1 MKVAYMGLLR
11 NTLGISEE
19 EIELPPGSRVSDLL
33 SLLEQK
39 HGEDFRYSIF
49 TNTGQLRPLV
59 KMFIGDRTIDDLQG
73 LETRID
79 SEGGVYILLLDHS
92 LGGG

>member
-1 MKVAYMGLLR
+1 MKVAYMGLVR

-39 HGEDFRYSIF
+39 HGENFRYSIF
-49 TNTGQLRPLV
+49 TNSGQLRPLV
-59 KMFIGDRTIDDLQG
+59 KVFIGERTIDDLEG
-73 LETRID
+73 LDTRIE
-79 SEGGVYILLLDHS
+79 SESGVYILLLDHS